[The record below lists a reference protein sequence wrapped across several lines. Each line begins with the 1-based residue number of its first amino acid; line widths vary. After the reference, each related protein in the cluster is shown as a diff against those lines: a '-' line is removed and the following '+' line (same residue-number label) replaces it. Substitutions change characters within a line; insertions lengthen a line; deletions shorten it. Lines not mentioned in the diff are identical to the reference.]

1 MASCLLKSECVDL
14 ANQLYKMTFWA
25 TAINQISAPSGMNI
39 AGGSV
44 AVVTN
49 SNGVEN
55 YYYNASTS
63 TWKKDTRLSNVDS
76 TIESIEDDVDV
87 LKTKVFNVVAYAG
100 GVTEYDIP
108 IGELTH
114 ATGSTYLIL
123 LKIYGGS
130 TTLYYDLCAVNFNES
145 TPIFNYISRNT
156 NAISV
161 TGVSYEEG
169 VLTLT
174 FNTSA
179 YLTAYYAVLY

>member
-25 TAINQISAPSGMNI
+25 TAINQITAPSGMNI

-44 AVVTN
+44 AVITN

-55 YYYNASTS
+55 YYYNSSTS
-63 TWKKDTRLSNVDS
+63 SWKKDTRLSSVDS
-76 TIESIEDDVDV
+76 KVDSIEDDVGV

-100 GVTEYDIP
+100 GVTSYDIP

-114 ATGSTYLIL
+114 QTGSCYLIL
-123 LKIYGGS
+123 LKFFGS
-130 TTLYYDLCAVNFNES
+130 ATTFYYDLCAVSFNEN

-156 NAISV
+156 NTISV
-161 TGVSYEEG
+161 TGVSYEDG